1 MNKVGHPRATTNVPY
16 WVDCLHGIVT
26 WHRSPKYQ
34 IPPRMG
40 ESQGKVALPRSP
52 QYQIPLRMVESQE
65 EERALPR
72 SRIEQDQFKVEGGFI
87 QEGLVHEEDELS
99 KLVLIA
105 QISICRSSK
114 LQIGL

>member
-1 MNKVGHPRATTNVPY
+1 MEESHEERALP
-16 WVDCLHGIVT
+16 
-26 WHRSPKYQ
+26 SPPQYQ
-34 IPPRMG
+34 IPPRME

-99 KLVLIA
+99 KLVLIT